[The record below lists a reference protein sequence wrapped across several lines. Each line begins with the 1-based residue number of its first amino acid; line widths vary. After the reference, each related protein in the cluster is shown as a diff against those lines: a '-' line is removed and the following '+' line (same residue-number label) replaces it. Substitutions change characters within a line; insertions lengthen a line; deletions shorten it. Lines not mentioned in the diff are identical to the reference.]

1 LIKHCCEKL
10 KNDLDDKVIEY
21 DDGRYSV
28 NGCCGGGCYVMS
40 NIKFCPH
47 CGTKLTLTEG
57 N

>member
-1 LIKHCCEKL
+1 MIKHCCEKL